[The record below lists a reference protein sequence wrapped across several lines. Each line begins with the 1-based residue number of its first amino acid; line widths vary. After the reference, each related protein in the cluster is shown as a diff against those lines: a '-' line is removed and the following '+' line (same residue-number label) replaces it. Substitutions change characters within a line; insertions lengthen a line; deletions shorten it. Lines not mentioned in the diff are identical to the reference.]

1 MTQFN
6 DMAADMDDR
15 DARLSEA
22 LGLLRSPDQRSRHGL
37 LSLAAITGLAVSG
50 TLLATLLSGHTEPK
64 KPLKMSDVPATAA
77 ADFELSAS
85 PLSSDAHPGPVR
97 DAVLVATER

>member
-1 MTQFN
+1 MTLFN
-6 DMAADMDDR
+6 DITADTDDR

-50 TLLATLLSGHTEPK
+50 TLLITLLSGHEEPK
-64 KPLKMSDVPATAA
+64 KPLKVSAMPATAS

-85 PLSSDAHPGPVR
+85 PSQSSPVR
-97 DAVLVATER
+97 EAVLIATER